1 MSNDI
6 YGIDDSNTRSPS
18 IRELLIGLGLASPL
32 LLVLAFLVEI
42 IAG

>member
-6 YGIDDSNTRSPS
+6 YGIDNSNTGSPS
-18 IRELLIGLGLASPL
+18 TGELLIGRGLASPL
-32 LLVLAFLVEI
+32 LLVLAVIVEI